1 MYVKNTPFEQRDKSD
16 TTPTWARLPLHIE
29 VDVLLEE
36 YLEEILEYMVSSKL
50 INTIFRDY
58 VWIIKNSP
66 PHAVSEDVKQTL
78 KTALR
83 THMAIVLSLGRVF
96 LRGLDNPDEVILLN
110 LTPDENG
117 KERRPVDMTVR
128 KRR

>member
-1 MYVKNTPFEQRDKSD
+1 
-16 TTPTWARLPLHIE
+16 
-29 VDVLLEE
+29 
-36 YLEEILEYMVSSKL
+36 
-50 INTIFRDY
+50 
-58 VWIIKNSP
+58 
-66 PHAVSEDVKQTL
+66 VSEDVKQTL